1 MQIAL
6 CTRVYRS
13 RDDLKRPTQF
23 RSLLDT
29 LAAITQAVLK
39 ARRSHVILTRF
50 LLYPKAN
57 NNNTQGVLSP
67 CRHFPLL
74 IQISF
79 QDILMTQDLIYLQC
93 FMDEAE

>member
-6 CTRVYRS
+6 CTRMYRS
-13 RDDLKRPTQF
+13 RDDLKRPAQF
-23 RSLLDT
+23 RSLLDR

-39 ARRSHVILTRF
+39 ARRSHVILAQF

-57 NNNTQGVLSP
+57 NNKTQGVLSP

-74 IQISF
+74 IQVGF
-79 QDILMTQDLIYLQC
+79 QDILMTRDLIYLRC
-93 FMDEAE
+93 FKDEA